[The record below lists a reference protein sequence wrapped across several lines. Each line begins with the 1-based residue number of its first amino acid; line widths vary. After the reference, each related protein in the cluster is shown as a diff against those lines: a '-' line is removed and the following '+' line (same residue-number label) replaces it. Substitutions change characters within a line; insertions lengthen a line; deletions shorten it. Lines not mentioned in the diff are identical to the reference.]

1 MLSFLYNSTLTILY
15 KTATNLPSGHMFV
28 SLFYNFLQ
36 INVESEVS
44 QSKGVINLI
53 FVANSFSGGCDRVGA
68 LPSESPVSFSAS
80 SYGITL

>member
-1 MLSFLYNSTLTILY
+1 MPQLRSVTSLALSFLYNSTLTILY

-44 QSKGVINLI
+44 HSKGVIRFDIRGRL
-53 FVANSFSGGCDRVGA
+53 VLRR
-68 LPSESPVSFSAS
+68 L
-80 SYGITL
+80 